1 MRFQFLFLLIFTISS
16 AFAQIG
22 TLTISPKVEERVI
35 MPYDSLEN
43 ITRSNL
49 PSLVGQKIQIIPQQR
64 TSSLGLDTGPTLYN
78 SKPSTMFNNDK
89 VVNPDTRFTIYNS
102 KFGSF
107 DNEVFDIVGVDSIFD
122 SDFYTYRTGH
132 FYLIVKNE
140 KYPTNH
146 YLDIA
151 LTNDEYDS
159 NKKLIRRT
167 EFYNTMEFMILGYYE
182 KCRQRLIG
190 TKLVNK
196 YPENKSL
203 GGNYI
208 VYNVS
213 SGEPLTS
220 IPENLVWT
228 IKDITLIN
236 SQSYKGLGY
245 ILSSDSMPDCFTSYY
260 LNSFEN
266 YDEFVKSQ
274 QEKKEWEQ
282 KMIRTYGKTNGKLI
296 IDGRVKIGFTKKMCE
311 EAWGKPSEIN
321 KSIGSWGVH
330 EQWVYGLG
338 SYLYFENGKL
348 TSIDN

>member
-1 MRFQFLFLLIFTISS
+1 MRYSLFFLFIFSYLFG
-16 AFAQIG
+16 FAQIG
-22 TLTISPKVEERVI
+22 TLTITPKVEERVVL
-35 MPYDSLEN
+35 PYDSLEN
-43 ITRSNL
+43 ITRNNL
-49 PSLVGQKIQIIPQQR
+49 PSLVGQKVQIIPQKR
-64 TSSLGLDTGPTLYN
+64 SRSLGLNTGPTLYN
-78 SKPSTMFNNDK
+78 SRPSTMFNNDK

-151 LTNDEYDS
+151 LVNDEFDHNKNLKRRADFYD
-159 NKKLIRRT
+159 T
-167 EFYNTMEFMILGYYE
+167 YNFLILGYYE
-182 KCRQRLIG
+182 KCRERLIG

-196 YPENKSL
+196 YTDNKSL
-203 GGNYI
+203 GGSYI
-208 VYNVS
+208 VYDVS
-213 SGEPLTS
+213 TGEPLIS

-228 IKDITLIN
+228 IKDITLID
-236 SQSYKGLGY
+236 SQNYKGLSY
-245 ILSSDSMPDCFTSYY
+245 LLSSDSTHDCFTSHY

-266 YDEFVKSQ
+266 YDKFVESQ
-274 QEKKEWEQ
+274 QNRKAWEQ
-282 KMIRTYGKTNGKLI
+282 KMIRTYGKTNGQLI
-296 IDGRVKIGFTKKMCE
+296 IDGKVKLGFTKKMCIE
-311 EAWGKPSEIN
+311 SWGEPSEIN
-321 KSIGSWGVH
+321 KSTGSWGVH

>member
-1 MRFQFLFLLIFTISS
+1 MRYSLFFLFIFCYLFG
-16 AFAQIG
+16 FAQIG
-22 TLTISPKVEERVI
+22 TLTITPKVEERVVL
-35 MPYDSLEN
+35 PYDSLEN
-43 ITRSNL
+43 ITRNNL
-49 PSLVGQKIQIIPQQR
+49 PSLVGQKVQIIPQKR
-64 TSSLGLDTGPTLYN
+64 SSSLGLDTGPTLYK
-78 SKPSTMFNNDK
+78 SKPTSRDNNGL
-89 VVNPDTRFTIYNS
+89 VVNPDTRFYVYNS

-122 SDFYTYRTGH
+122 SDFFTYRTGH

-159 NKKLIRRT
+159 NKNLIRRA

-208 VYNVS
+208 VY
-213 SGEPLTS
+213 
-220 IPENLVWT
+220 T
-228 IKDITLIN
+228 IKDITLID
-236 SQSYKGLGY
+236 SQNYKGLGY
-245 ILSSDSMPDCFTSYY
+245 LLSSDSIPDCFTSYY

-296 IDGRVKIGFTKKMCE
+296 IDGRVKIGFTKIMCE
-311 EAWGKPSEIN
+311 EAWGKPNEIN
-321 KSIGSWGVH
+321 KSTGSWGVH

>member
-1 MRFQFLFLLIFTISS
+1 MRFQFLSLFIFFYSS
-16 AFAQIG
+16 IFAQIG
-22 TLTISPKVEERVI
+22 TLTILPKVEERIVL
-35 MPYDSLEN
+35 PYDSLEN
-43 ITRSNL
+43 ITRNNL
-49 PSLVGQKIQIIPQQR
+49 PSLVGQKVQILPKQR
-64 TSSLGLDTGPTLYN
+64 TSSLGLDKGPTLYK
-78 SKPSTMFNNDK
+78 SRPSAMFNNDI
-89 VVNPDTRFTIYNS
+89 VVNPDTRFKTYNS

-122 SDFYTYRTGH
+122 SDFYTYRAGR

-159 NKKLIRRT
+159 NKKLIRRA
-167 EFYNTMEFMILGYYE
+167 EFYNTMEFMIIGYYE
-182 KCRQRLIG
+182 KSRERLIG

-203 GGNYI
+203 SGNYI
-208 VYNVS
+208 VYNIS

-228 IKDITLIN
+228 IKDITLID
-236 SQSYKGLGY
+236 SQNYKGLGY
-245 ILSSDSMPDCFTSYY
+245 LLSSDSMPDCFTSYY
-260 LNSFEN
+260 LNSFEK
-266 YDEFVKSQ
+266 YDEFIKSQ
-274 QEKKEWEQ
+274 QERKTWEQ
-282 KMIRTYGKTNGKLI
+282 KMIRTYGKANGNLI
-296 IDGRVKIGFTKKMCE
+296 IQGKVKLGFTKKMCK
-311 EAWGKPSEIN
+311 EAWGEPSEIN
-321 KSIGSWGVH
+321 KSTGSWGVH

-338 SYLYFENGKL
+338 SYLYFKNGKL